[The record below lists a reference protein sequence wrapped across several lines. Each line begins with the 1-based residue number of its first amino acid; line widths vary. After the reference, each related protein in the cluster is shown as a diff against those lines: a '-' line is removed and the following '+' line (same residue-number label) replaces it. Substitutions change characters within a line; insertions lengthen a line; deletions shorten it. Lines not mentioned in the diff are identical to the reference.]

1 MNRKQV
7 AIINKNNKMIAP
19 TQIKK
24 PENWQDFEKLCKRLW
39 GEEWKCKS
47 SIRRNGRNGQSQSGV
62 DIYGIPKGEEKYF
75 GIQCKG
81 KDENLGSA
89 LTKSEIDKEINNAK
103 DFVPLLGNLIIAT
116 SANKDVEIE
125 RYIREKNIENIEKG
139 LFSIELACWGDIVD
153 LLEEHRETFNWY
165 VNNCQYKDESDVSV
179 TFEEQTECTINPEY
193 IKTEK
198 HYYVKPQESLNS
210 IYDLMQKQG
219 LLMDKI
225 TFPDIPMLISFND
238 RMYPKFKKDCR
249 WCTIQLKVRNIGST
263 VIEDYKIELRL
274 DPNKIDKISDKFIYF
289 NPGPFID
296 QSVVAIE
303 NKKRDQQREV
313 FKSEVYRNVV
323 EFRPIRSI
331 LVQDDC
337 IRFKIGIKPLDNV
350 STIDIEWTLKS
361 RNYKK
366 NGELIVNVCPKY
378 ENKIERIE
386 VDVEKETEIEIS
398 PKIIEE

>member
-1 MNRKQV
+1 
-7 AIINKNNKMIAP
+7 MIAP

-24 PENWQDFEKLCKRLW
+24 PENWQDFEKLCKKLW

-47 SIRRNGRNGQSQSGV
+47 SIRRNGRNGQNQSGV

-81 KDENLGSA
+81 KDENLGGT

-125 RYIREKNIENIEKG
+125 RYIREKNIENIENG

-153 LLEEHRETFNWY
+153 LLEEHRDTFNWY

-198 HYYVKPQESLNS
+198 HYYVKPEESPNS
-210 IYDLMQKQG
+210 IYTLMQKQG

-225 TFPDIPMLISFND
+225 ALQDIPSFTSIND
-238 RMYPKFKKDCR
+238 IMHPKIKKDYR
-249 WCTIQLKVRNIGST
+249 WCTVQLKVCNIGST
-263 VIEDYKIELRL
+263 VIEDYKIELWL
-274 DPNKIDKISDKFIYF
+274 DPKKIDKISDRFRYF
-289 NPGPFID
+289 NPGLFID

-303 NKKRDQQREV
+303 NQKRDEQRAV
-313 FKSEVYRNVV
+313 FMSEVYRNVV
-323 EFRPIRSI
+323 EYRPIKPI

-337 IRFKIGIKPLDNV
+337 IRFEIGIKPMDNV
-350 STIDIEWTLKS
+350 STINIVWTLKS

-366 NGELIVNVCPKY
+366 DGELLVNVCPKY

-386 VDVEKETEIEIS
+386 VDSERGTEIEIK